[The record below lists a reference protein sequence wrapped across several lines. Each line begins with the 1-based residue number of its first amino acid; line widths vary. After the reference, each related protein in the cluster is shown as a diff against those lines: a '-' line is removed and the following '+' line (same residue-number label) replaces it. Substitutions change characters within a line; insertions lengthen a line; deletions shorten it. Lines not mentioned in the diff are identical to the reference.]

1 MHDSTMALTGLWQLL
16 AMMIN
21 AFYGGCGVGILNYF
35 IYIIIAVFISGLDGW
50 PNARIYGP

>member
-1 MHDSTMALTGLWQLL
+1 MMQMF

-35 IYIIIAVFISGLDGW
+35 IFIIIAAFISGLMVVVHQNSWAERSKPGK
-50 PNARIYGP
+50 